1 MWNIPSLLDS
11 SYFITIIKT
20 SSLNYSPEENLKWRL
35 ILMFEPKKILV
46 PTDFSG
52 YSDNALKQAV
62 DIAEKFN
69 AKIVLLHV
77 IDENFL
83 QCAADYCIS
92 NEAVEQLKKEGT
104 KTSEDKI
111 NKAIN
116 TLKGTTKVDI
126 SSVVKKGVPA
136 EVILDEQLKSGI
148 GLIVIASHGKT
159 GILKHLIGSVTDKV
173 VRTAKCPVMVIRA

>member
-1 MWNIPSLLDS
+1 
-11 SYFITIIKT
+11 
-20 SSLNYSPEENLKWRL
+20 
-35 ILMFEPKKILV
+35 MFEPKKILV

-62 DIAEKFN
+62 VIAEKFN
-69 AKIVLLHV
+69 AKIVLLHA

-92 NEAVEQLKKEGT
+92 NTAVEQLKNESM
-104 KTSEDKI
+104 KTSEDKL

-116 TLKGTTKVDI
+116 ALKGSTKVDV
-126 SSVVKKGVPA
+126 SSVIKYGVPA
-136 EVILDEQLKSGI
+136 EVILDEQLKNGI
-148 GLIVIASHGKT
+148 DLIVIASHGKT

-173 VRTAKCPVMVIRA
+173 VRSAKCPVMVIRS